1 MIKLILAALMALVF
15 IGCGSDES
23 SEVLVPNDTV
33 VTLDENQT
41 IGYVPNTDVTIVNMG
56 DNSYNITCPTEECI
70 VNIGNTTTDDD
81 TTNTDS
87 HDVSDSYNPIDSNDD
102 NSPETPIV
110 VVETPVVVENTTY
123 NTAAP

>member
-1 MIKLILAALMALVF
+1 MKKILLSAIMAMML
-15 IGCGSDES
+15 IGCGSDDSKETI
-23 SEVLVPNDTV
+23 VPSDTI

-56 DNSYNITCPTEECI
+56 DGSYYINCPEGECP

-87 HDVSDSYNPIDSNDD
+87 HDISDSYNPTDSNDD
-102 NSPETPIV
+102 NSPIAVIETPL
-110 VVETPVVVENTTY
+110 VVENTTNNY
-123 NTAAP
+123 TTPVE